1 MSDPLK
7 EMFGDSGMTPEQ
19 EKKFYERMAKQKNK
33 EIKALENKKKLKD
46 TKKKPIVSR
55 MTGGQI
61 IAEIYD

>member
-19 EKKFYERMAKQKNK
+19 EKKFFERMAKQKN
-33 EIKALENKKKLKD
+33 EVLRALENKKNLKG

-61 IAEIYD
+61 IAAIYD